1 MTRMGRMFADLIR
14 TNPHDPRHPWSILPQ
29 PNDPGRM
36 RNVTDAAFPSLILL
50 QRMKAK

>member
-1 MTRMGRMFADLIR
+1 MGRMFADLIR
-14 TNPHDPRHPWSILPQ
+14 TNPRHPWSILPQ

-36 RNVTDAAFPSLILL
+36 CNVTDAAFPSLILL